1 MIEDVKSLYS
11 GLRGGAVSLST
22 GGPAVEPM
30 MMAAVF
36 GLARSQPTVWTNS
49 LRSPARR
56 RRTAH
61 ARVIPAAVQIAVVV
75 HAAAAPRHAAAVR
88 RAAAAAAAV
97 VAVAGVEDH
106 DHA

>member
-11 GLRGGAVSLST
+11 GLRGGAVSLNT

-36 GLARSQPTVWTNS
+36 VGALSTYGLDQQFAESRKKKADGSCSSDPGCGSDSSRSSCSSGT
-49 LRSPARR
+49 
-56 RRTAH
+56 
-61 ARVIPAAVQIAVVV
+61 
-75 HAAAAPRHAAAVR
+75 RHAAAVR